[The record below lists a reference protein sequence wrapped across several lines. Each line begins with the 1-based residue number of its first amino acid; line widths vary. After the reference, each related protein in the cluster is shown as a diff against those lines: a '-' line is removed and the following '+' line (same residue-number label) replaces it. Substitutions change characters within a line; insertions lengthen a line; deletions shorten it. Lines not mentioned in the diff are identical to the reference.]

1 MLEDELPVGV
11 GGLTE
16 AEPPRVL
23 LIEVQHM
30 AAETE
35 TNFRR
40 WRVLEYS
47 CAAKL
52 LWNAGAGWAL
62 STFVFCC
69 LKIVNL
75 FTYAKAERRCSNSQQ
90 GELQNR
96 NS

>member
-1 MLEDELPVGV
+1 MLNIKQSGFVSSFLGQSELLRFLGSLDLLEDELPVGV

-16 AEPPRVL
+16 AEPPSVL

-52 LWNAGAGWAL
+52 L
-62 STFVFCC
+62 
-69 LKIVNL
+69 
-75 FTYAKAERRCSNSQQ
+75 
-90 GELQNR
+90 R
-96 NS
+96 NSPPVHTL